1 MSKASIPL
9 QKAQQNQ
16 IQQMRLNLGKQVAE
30 MKKQIQ
36 TIRQESINTMQN
48 TMEKNVNT
56 ELKSN
61 LQIIFGQE
69 KAAFQQVNKIFQAEG
84 TQNTN
89 TTNPTATGT
98 PAPNTPQP
106 SLAQE
111 LKVAGQAMEQANKAA
126 KQAMENASSAAKN
139 AMQATMNSLPRKT
152 PAASGTKK

>member
-1 MSKASIPL
+1 MSKATNPL

-16 IQQMRLNLGKQVAE
+16 VQQIRLNLGKQVAE

-36 TIRQESINTMQN
+36 TIRQQSISTMQN
-48 TMEKNVNT
+48 TIEKNVNK

-61 LQIIFGQE
+61 LQIIFGRE
-69 KAAFQQVNKIFQAEG
+69 EAALQQVNKIFQAES

-89 TTNPTATGT
+89 AIAPPSAGT
-98 PAPNTPQP
+98 SAPDIPLP

-111 LKVAGQAMEQANKAA
+111 LKMAGHAMEQANKAA

-139 AMQATMNSLPRKT
+139 ALQATMNSLPRK
-152 PAASGTKK
+152 AASVSGAKK